1 VVDEVPKVLAGRY
14 EVRELI
20 GRGGMAE
27 VYIGYD
33 NRLSRTVAIKV
44 LRSDLARDPTFQA
57 RFRREAQ
64 SAASLNHPA
73 IVSVYD
79 TGEDDVVTSAG
90 ERAHVP
96 YIVMEYVEGHT
107 VRSLLSDGT
116 AVPIDEAV
124 EIVIGVLSAL
134 AYSHREGIVHRDIKP
149 GNVMLTPTG
158 QVKVMDFGIA
168 RAMADSAATMT
179 QTHAV
184 VGTAQYL
191 SPEQARGE
199 VVDARSDIYSTGCLL
214 FELLTGK
221 PPFSGDSAVAVAY
234 QHVREIPKPPSEVAA
249 DIPEALDR
257 IVLKSLAKDRED
269 RYPDATAM
277 RADLETAMR
286 GGDVSAPA
294 TSSWAAA
301 AAAAS
306 QPTSVIGATPAAT
319 QAMPGQ
325 QRSQTAV
332 KAEEDDEPEKR
343 SPWWVWLLV
352 LVGLVAAIGVVYLLM
367 TNGEEETPEP
377 TTVTVPNLEGM
388 DQTEARQAV
397 EGEGLTFAIGD
408 PEFSAEVEEGLFVS
422 ADPAVGETVEEGE
435 TVTVRFS
442 AGPEAVEM
450 PDVVGRSQRQAQD
463 DLSEEELGISVRI
476 TYRPIN
482 HPEYE
487 QDRVAE
493 TEPAAGEPLEPGSE
507 VVLHIATGMV
517 DVPDVTGEQIDDVTE
532 TLGDLTLNVRTTLQP
547 TGDREPGT
555 VLEQDRS
562 GPLPRFSTIELLVA
576 TEAETPDPEPE
587 PTTPPDTEEPPADDE
602 ESPSD
607 EEPPPSGG
615 QGNGSGND
623 QGDGPGNSDF
633 GRSRGN
639 AP

>member
-1 VVDEVPKVLAGRY
+1 MDEVPKVLAGRY

-107 VRSLLSDGT
+107 VRSLLTDGS
-116 AVPIDEAV
+116 AVPIDEAS

-214 FELLTGK
+214 YELLTGQ

-234 QHVREIPKPPSEVAA
+234 QHVREIPKPPSEVAS

-277 RADLETAMR
+277 RSDLEAALR
-286 GGDVSAPA
+286 GGAVSAPA
-294 TSSWAAA
+294 TSTWAAA

-306 QPTSVIGATPAAT
+306 QPTTVMGASPAAT
-319 QAMPGQ
+319 QAMPAA
-325 QRSQTAV
+325 RTRTAV
-332 KAEEDDEPEKR
+332 AAEEDAEEDRR

-352 LVGLVAAIGVVYLLM
+352 LVGLLAAAGVAYLLL
-367 TNGEEETPEP
+367 TRDDADEP
-377 TTVTVPNLEGM
+377 VAPATVTVPELEGM
-388 DQTEARQAV
+388 DQTEAREAV
-397 EGEGLTFAIGD
+397 EEEGLTFAIGD
-408 PEFSAEVEEGLFVS
+408 PEFSAEIEPGLFVS
-422 ADPAVGETVEEGE
+422 SDPEVGATVEEGE
-435 TVTVRFS
+435 TVTVSFS
-442 AGPEAVEM
+442 SGPEAVEM
-450 PDVVGRSQRQAQD
+450 PDVIGLSQRQAQD
-463 DLSEEELGISVRI
+463 QLSEQELGIPVRI

-482 HPEYE
+482 DPDYE
-487 QDRVAE
+487 QDRVAQ
-493 TEPAAGEPLEPGSE
+493 TEPEAGVAIEPDSE
-507 VVLHIATGMV
+507 VVLHIATGNV
-517 DVPDVTGEQIDDVTE
+517 EVPDFASDPSGDPTTFEEARDALAELGISVT
-532 TLGDLTLNVRTTLQP
+532 RTARE
-547 TGDREPGT
+547 TGDFEPGT
-555 VLEQDRS
+555 VLEQSRS
-562 GPLPRFSTIELLVA
+562 GTVPRLTSIELVVA
-576 TEAETPDPEPE
+576 EPAPEPPPE
-587 PTTPPDTEEPPADDE
+587 PTTPSDDE
-602 ESPSD
+602 PPSD
-607 EEPPPSGG
+607 EEPPPEDEPTDEETSAV
-615 QGNGSGND
+615 
-623 QGDGPGNSDF
+623 GPGNSDF
-633 GRSRGN
+633 GRDQGRGN
-639 AP
+639 GP

>member
-1 VVDEVPKVLAGRY
+1 MDEVPKVLAGRY

-79 TGEDDVVTSAG
+79 TGEDDVVTASG
-90 ERAHVP
+90 QPAHVP

-214 FELLTGK
+214 YELLTGQ

-234 QHVREIPKPPSEVAA
+234 QHVRETPKPPSEVAA

-257 IVLKSLAKDRED
+257 IVLKALAKDREE
-269 RYPDATAM
+269 RYPDAAAM
-277 RADLETAMR
+277 RSDLEAAMR
-286 GGDVSAPA
+286 GGAVSAPA
-294 TSSWAAA
+294 VSSWAAA
-301 AAAAS
+301 AAAGEK
-306 QPTSVIGATPAAT
+306 TSVLGTPATPTRAIPPTTRTPAPV
-319 QAMPGQ
+319 A
-325 QRSQTAV
+325 
-332 KAEEDDEPEKR
+332 AEEDEEPKKR
-343 SPWWVWLLV
+343 SPWWVWVLV
-352 LVGLVAAIGVVYLLM
+352 LVGLVAAIGAVYLLL
-367 TNGEEETPEP
+367 TNDREEEPPTP
-377 TTVTVPNLEGM
+377 TTVTVPELAGM
-388 DQTEARQAV
+388 DQTQAREAIEAA
-397 EGEGLTFAIGD
+397 GLVFAIGD
-408 PEFSAEVEEGLFVS
+408 PEFSAEVDEGLFVS
-422 ADPAVGETVEEGE
+422 SDPPVGAEVEEGQ

-450 PDVVGRSQRQAQD
+450 PDVVGLSQRQAQD
-463 DLSEEELGISVRI
+463 QLSQDELGISVRI
-476 TYRPIN
+476 TYQQIN
-482 HPEYE
+482 DPGYE
-487 QDRVAE
+487 QDRVAR
-493 TEPAAGEPLEPGSE
+493 TEPEAGAALEPGAE

-517 DVPDVTGEQIDDVTE
+517 DVPDLRDQHIDAATE
-532 TLGDLTLNVRTTLQP
+532 TLGELTLNVRTVEQP
-547 TGDREPGT
+547 SGDFEPGT
-555 VLEQDRS
+555 VLDQDRT
-562 GPLPRFSTIELLVA
+562 GPVPRFSTIELTVA
-576 TEAETPDPEPE
+576 VEAPTPDPTTEE
-587 PTTPPDTEEPPADDE
+587 PTDEEPTPPDET
-602 ESPSD
+602 PSD
-607 EEPPPSGG
+607 EPSDEPP
-615 QGNGSGND
+615 
-623 QGDGPGNSDF
+623 GDGDGD
-633 GRSRGN
+633 
-639 AP
+639 

>member
-1 VVDEVPKVLAGRY
+1 MVDEVPEVLGGRY

-44 LRSDLARDPTFQA
+44 LRSDLARDPMFQT

-64 SAASLNHPA
+64 SAAALNHPA

-79 TGEDDVVTSAG
+79 TGEDDVVTSRG

-107 VRSLLSDGT
+107 VRSLLSDGS
-116 AVPIDEAV
+116 AVPIDEAG

-214 FELLTGK
+214 YELLTGQ

-234 QHVREIPKPPSEVAA
+234 QHVREIPKKPSEVAS

-257 IVLKSLAKDRED
+257 IVLKALAKDRDD

-277 RADLETAMR
+277 RADLESALR
-286 GGDVSAPA
+286 GGSVSAPA
-294 TSSWAAA
+294 ASSWAAA
-301 AAAAS
+301 AAAGDA
-306 QPTSVIGATPAAT
+306 TSVLGGAPAPAT
-319 QAMPGQ
+319 QAMPSTGTT
-325 QRSQTAV
+325 RAAV
-332 KAEEDDEPEKR
+332 RAEEDEEEDSR
-343 SPWWVWLLV
+343 SPWWVWVLV
-352 LVGLVAAIGVVYLLM
+352 LVGLLAAIGVAYLLI
-367 TNGEEETPEP
+367 TGGEEPPPE
-377 TTVTVPNLEGM
+377 VVEVEVPPLEGM
-388 DQTEARQAV
+388 DQNEARQAI
-397 EGEGLTFAIGD
+397 EGANLTFNLGD
-408 PEFSAEVEEGLFVS
+408 PESSADVEEGLFTS
-422 ADPAVGETVEEGE
+422 SDPEVGALVEEGT

-442 AGPEAVEM
+442 AGPDAAEM
-450 PDVVGRSQRQAQD
+450 PDVVGLSQRQAQR
-463 DLSEEELGISVRI
+463 DLSRDELGIEVVI
-476 TYRPIN
+476 TYQPIN
-482 HPEYE
+482 DPEYDE
-487 QDRVAE
+487 DRVAQ
-493 TEPAAGEPLEPGSE
+493 TEPEAGAALQPGDE
-507 VVLHIATGMV
+507 VVLHIATGNV
-517 DVPDVTGEQIDDVTE
+517 DVPDVVGETLESATE
-532 TLGDLTLNVRTTLQP
+532 TLRELNLTVAPNYMPSGDF
-547 TGDREPGT
+547 EPGE
-555 VLEQDRS
+555 VMEQSRQ
-562 GPLPRFSTIELLVA
+562 GPVPRFSTIELLVA
-576 TEAETPDPEPE
+576 EEPETPTPDPEPT
-587 PTTPPDTEEPPADDE
+587 TTPPDDPEPDPEPTTEEPTDE
-602 ESPSD
+602 EGEDDASGPGN
-607 EEPPPSGG
+607 SGG
-615 QGNGSGND
+615 QGPPID
-623 QGDGPGNSDF
+623 PPGQQ
-633 GRSRGN
+633 
-639 AP
+639 P

>member
-1 VVDEVPKVLAGRY
+1 MVDEVPKVLAGRY
-14 EVRELI
+14 EIRELI

-27 VYIGYD
+27 VYLGYD

-64 SAASLNHPA
+64 SAGSLNHPA

-107 VRSLLSDGT
+107 VRSLLTDGS
-116 AVPIDEAV
+116 AVPIDEAS

-214 FELLTGK
+214 YELLTGQ

-269 RYPDATAM
+269 RYPDAAAM
-277 RADLETAMR
+277 RSDLEAALR
-286 GGDVSAPA
+286 GGAVTAPA

-306 QPTSVIGATPAAT
+306 QPTTVMGAAQAT
-319 QAMPGQ
+319 RAMPAT
-325 QRSQTAV
+325 RSRAAV
-332 KAEEDDEPEKR
+332 APEEDEEENKR

-352 LVGLVAAIGVVYLLM
+352 LVGLLAAAGVTYLLM
-367 TNGEEETPEP
+367 TNDREDEPVAP
-377 TTVTVPNLEGM
+377 TTVTVPELEGM
-388 DQTEARQAV
+388 DQTEARQVV
-397 EGEGLTFAIGD
+397 EDEGLTFAIGD
-408 PEFSAEVEEGLFVS
+408 PEFSAEIEPGLFVS
-422 ADPAVGETVEEGE
+422 SDPEVGTTLEEGE

-450 PDVVGRSQRQAQD
+450 PDVTGLSQRQAQD
-463 DLSEEELGISVRI
+463 QLSEQELGISVRI
-476 TYRPIN
+476 TYAPIDSPD
-482 HPEYE
+482 HEK
-487 QDRVAE
+487 DRVAR
-493 TEPAAGEPLEPGSE
+493 TEPEAGVAIEPDSE
-507 VVLHIATGMV
+507 VVLHIATGNV
-517 DVPDVTGEQIDDVTE
+517 EVPDLTGETLEAATEALRELNLSVSQVEQPSGDV
-532 TLGDLTLNVRTTLQP
+532 D
-547 TGDREPGT
+547 PGT
-555 VLEQDRS
+555 VIGQNRT
-562 GPLPRFSTIELLVA
+562 GPVPRLSTIELTVA
-576 TEAETPDPEPE
+576 VEVPEPE
-587 PTTPPDTEEPPADDE
+587 PTTPEPTTEDPPADDE
-602 ESPSD
+602 EPPEDEPSD
-607 EEPPPSGG
+607 EETSA
-615 QGNGSGND
+615 
-623 QGDGPGNSDF
+623 DGPGNSEF
-633 GRSRGN
+633 GRGRGN
-639 AP
+639 GP

>member
-79 TGEDDVVTSAG
+79 TGEDDVVTASG
-90 ERAHVP
+90 QPAHVP

-214 FELLTGK
+214 YELLTGQ

-234 QHVREIPKPPSEVAA
+234 QHVRETPKPPSEVAA

-257 IVLKSLAKDRED
+257 IVLKALAKDREE
-269 RYPDATAM
+269 RYPDAAAM
-277 RADLETAMR
+277 RSDLEAAMR
-286 GGDVSAPA
+286 GGAVSAPA
-294 TSSWAAA
+294 VSSWAAA
-301 AAAAS
+301 AAAGEK
-306 QPTSVIGATPAAT
+306 TSVLGTPATPTRAIPPTTRTPAPV
-319 QAMPGQ
+319 A
-325 QRSQTAV
+325 
-332 KAEEDDEPEKR
+332 AEEDEEPKKR
-343 SPWWVWLLV
+343 SPWWVWVLV
-352 LVGLVAAIGVVYLLM
+352 LVGLVAAIGAVYLLL
-367 TNGEEETPEP
+367 TNDHEEEPPTP
-377 TTVTVPNLEGM
+377 TTVTVPELAGM
-388 DQTEARQAV
+388 DQTQAREAIEAA
-397 EGEGLTFAIGD
+397 GLVFAIGD
-408 PEFSAEVEEGLFVS
+408 PEFSAEVDEGLFVS
-422 ADPAVGETVEEGE
+422 SDPPVGAEVEEGQ

-450 PDVVGRSQRQAQD
+450 PDVVGLSQRQAQD
-463 DLSEEELGISVRI
+463 QLSQDELGISVRI
-476 TYRPIN
+476 TYQPIN
-482 HPEYE
+482 DPGYE
-487 QDRVAE
+487 QDRVAR
-493 TEPAAGEPLEPGSE
+493 TEPEAGAALEPGAE

-517 DVPDVTGEQIDDVTE
+517 DVPDLRDQHIDAATE
-532 TLGDLTLNVRTTLQP
+532 TLGELTLNVRTVEQP
-547 TGDREPGT
+547 SGDFEPGT
-555 VLEQDRS
+555 VLDQDRT
-562 GPLPRFSTIELLVA
+562 GPVPRFSTIELTVA
-576 TEAETPDPEPE
+576 VEAPTPDPTTEE
-587 PTTPPDTEEPPADDE
+587 PTDEEPTPPDET
-602 ESPSD
+602 PSD
-607 EEPPPSGG
+607 EPGDEPP
-615 QGNGSGND
+615 
-623 QGDGPGNSDF
+623 GDGDGD
-633 GRSRGN
+633 
-639 AP
+639 

>member
-1 VVDEVPKVLAGRY
+1 MDEVPKVLAGRY
-14 EVRELI
+14 EVREII

-33 NRLSRTVAIKV
+33 RRLSRTVAIKV

-64 SAASLNHPA
+64 AAAALNHPA

-79 TGEDDVVTSAG
+79 TGEDDVVTSSG

-107 VRSLLSDGT
+107 VRSLLNDGA

-214 FELLTGK
+214 FELLTGQ

-234 QHVREIPKPPSEVAA
+234 QHVREMPKSPSEVAS

-257 IVLKSLAKDRED
+257 IVLKALAKDREE
-269 RYPDATAM
+269 RYPDADAM
-277 RADLETAMR
+277 RADLESAMR
-286 GGDVSAPA
+286 GGAVSAPA
-294 TSSWAAA
+294 ASSWAAA

-306 QPTSVIGATPAAT
+306 DPTSVIGATPAAT
-319 QAMPGQ
+319 RAMPAQ
-325 QRSQTAV
+325 SRTQAAV
-332 KAEEDDEPEKR
+332 RAEEDEEPEKR
-343 SPWWVWLLV
+343 SPWWVWVLV
-352 LVGLVAAIGVVYLLM
+352 LVGLLAAIGVGYLLL
-367 TNGEEETPEP
+367 TNDDEDEPTEP
-377 TTVTVPNLEGM
+377 TTVTVPDLTGM
-388 DQTEARQAV
+388 DQTEARVAI
-397 EGEGLTFAIGD
+397 EDAGLVFAIGD

-422 ADPAVGETVEEGE
+422 SQPPVGEEVEADT

-450 PDVVGRSQRQAQD
+450 PDVVGLSQRQAQD
-463 DLSEEELGISVRI
+463 QLSEEELGISVRI

-482 HPEYE
+482 DPNYE
-487 QDRVAE
+487 ADRVAQ
-493 TEPAAGEPLEPGSE
+493 TEPAAGEAVAPDAE
-507 VVLHIATGMV
+507 VVLHIATGNV
-517 DVPDVTGEQIDDVTE
+517 DVPDVRGQTIEAATE
-532 TLGDLTLNVRTTLQP
+532 TLRALNLTVNPVDQPSGDF
-547 TGDREPGT
+547 EPGT
-555 VLEQDRS
+555 VIDQDRT
-562 GPLPRFSTIELLVA
+562 GPVPRFSTIELMVA
-576 TEAETPDPEPE
+576 VEPPAPP
-587 PTTPPDTEEPPADDE
+587 PTTPPATEDPTDEPTSEDPTTEPPAD
-602 ESPSD
+602 
-607 EEPPPSGG
+607 
-615 QGNGSGND
+615 GS
-623 QGDGPGNSDF
+623 GPGNSDV
-633 GRSRGN
+633 GRGRGN
-639 AP
+639 NP

>member
-1 VVDEVPKVLAGRY
+1 MVDEVPKVLAGRY

-27 VYIGYD
+27 VYLGYD

-79 TGEDDVVTSAG
+79 TGEDDVVTSSG
-90 ERAHVP
+90 DRAHVP

-107 VRSLLSDGT
+107 VRSLLTDGS
-116 AVPIDEAV
+116 AVPIDEAS

-214 FELLTGK
+214 YELLTGK

-234 QHVREIPKPPSEVAA
+234 QHVREIPRPPSEVAS

-257 IVLKSLAKDRED
+257 IVLKALAKDRED
-269 RYPDATAM
+269 RYPDADAM
-277 RADLETAMR
+277 RSDLEAALR
-286 GGDVSAPA
+286 GGAVSAPA
-294 TSSWAAA
+294 TSTWAAA

-306 QPTSVIGATPAAT
+306 QPTTVMGAASGAT
-319 QAMPGQ
+319 QAMPASPT
-325 QRSQTAV
+325 RTAV
-332 KAEEDDEPEKR
+332 APEEDEEENKR

-352 LVGLVAAIGVVYLLM
+352 LVGLLAAAGVTYLLM
-367 TNGEEETPEP
+367 TNDREEEPSPPATVSVPE
-377 TTVTVPNLEGM
+377 LEGM
-388 DQTEARQAV
+388 DQTEAREVV
-397 EGEGLTFAIGD
+397 EEAGLTFAIGD
-408 PEFSAEVEEGLFVS
+408 PEFSAEIEPGLFVS
-422 ADPAVGETVEEGE
+422 SEPEVGTEVEEGD
-435 TVTVRFS
+435 TVTVHFS

-450 PDVVGRSQRQAQD
+450 PDVTGLSQRQAQD
-463 DLSEEELGISVRI
+463 QLSEQELGISVRI
-476 TYRPIN
+476 TYAPIN
-482 HPEYE
+482 SPDYE
-487 QDRVAE
+487 QDRVAR
-493 TEPAAGEPLEPGSE
+493 TEPEAGVAIEPDSE
-507 VVLHIATGMV
+507 VVLHIATGNV
-517 DVPDVTGEQIDDVTE
+517 EVPDLTGETLEAATEALRELNLSIGQVIEQPSGDV
-532 TLGDLTLNVRTTLQP
+532 D
-547 TGDREPGT
+547 PGT
-555 VLEQDRS
+555 VIGQNRT
-562 GPLPRFSTIELLVA
+562 GPVPRLSTIELTVA
-576 TEAETPDPEPE
+576 VEVPEPE
-587 PTTPPDTEEPPADDE
+587 PTTPEPPASEEPPPGDE
-602 ESPSD
+602 EEPPEDEPSD
-607 EEPPPSGG
+607 EETSA
-615 QGNGSGND
+615 
-623 QGDGPGNSDF
+623 DGPGNSDF
-633 GRSRGN
+633 GRNQGRGN
-639 AP
+639 RP

>member
-1 VVDEVPKVLAGRY
+1 MDEVPKVLAGRY
-14 EVRELI
+14 EIRELI

-27 VYIGYD
+27 VYLGYD

-64 SAASLNHPA
+64 SAGSLNHPA

-107 VRSLLSDGT
+107 VRSLLTDGS
-116 AVPIDEAV
+116 AVPIDEAS

-214 FELLTGK
+214 YELLTGQ

-234 QHVREIPKPPSEVAA
+234 QHVREIPKPPSEVAS

-257 IVLKSLAKDRED
+257 IVLKALAKDRED
-269 RYPDATAM
+269 RYPDAAAM
-277 RADLETAMR
+277 RSDLEAALR
-286 GGDVSAPA
+286 GGAVSAPA
-294 TSSWAAA
+294 TSTWAAA

-306 QPTSVIGATPAAT
+306 QPTTVMGAGQAT
-319 QAMPGQ
+319 QAMPAT
-325 QRSQTAV
+325 RARTAV
-332 KAEEDDEPEKR
+332 APEEDEEENKR

-352 LVGLVAAIGVVYLLM
+352 LVGLLAAAGVTYLLL
-367 TNGEEETPEP
+367 TNDREEEPPAP
-377 TTVTVPNLEGM
+377 TTVTVPPLEGM
-388 DQTEARQAV
+388 DQTEAREAV
-397 EGEGLTFAIGD
+397 EAEGLTFAIGD
-408 PEFSAEVEEGLFVS
+408 PEFSAEIEPGLFVS
-422 ADPAVGETVEEGE
+422 SDPEVGETAEEGE

-450 PDVVGRSQRQAQD
+450 PDVTGLSQRQAQD
-463 DLSEEELGISVRI
+463 QLSEQELGIRVRI
-476 TYRPIN
+476 TYAPIDS
-482 HPEYE
+482 PDYE
-487 QDRVAE
+487 KDRVAR
-493 TEPAAGEPLEPGSE
+493 TEPEAGVAIEPDAE
-507 VVLHIATGMV
+507 VVLHIATGNV
-517 DVPDVTGEQIDDVTE
+517 EVPDLTGETVESATE
-532 TLGDLTLNVRTTLQP
+532 TLRELNLSVTQTEQPSGDF
-547 TGDREPGT
+547 DPGT
-555 VLEQDRS
+555 VLDQNRT
-562 GPLPRFSTIELLVA
+562 GPVPRLSTIELVVA
-576 TEAETPDPEPE
+576 VEPPEPE
-587 PTTPPDTEEPPADDE
+587 PTTPEPTTEEPPPGDE
-602 ESPSD
+602 EEPPSDEPSD
-607 EEPPPSGG
+607 EETSA
-615 QGNGSGND
+615 
-623 QGDGPGNSDF
+623 DGPGNSDF
-633 GRSRGN
+633 GRGQGRGN
-639 AP
+639 GR

>member
-1 VVDEVPKVLAGRY
+1 MVDEVPKVLAGRY

-79 TGEDDVVTSAG
+79 TGEDDVLTPSG
-90 ERAHVP
+90 NRAHVP

-107 VRSLLSDGT
+107 VRSLLTDGS
-116 AVPIDEAV
+116 AVPIDEAS

-214 FELLTGK
+214 YELLTGQ

-234 QHVREIPKPPSEVAA
+234 QHVREVPKPPSQVAS

-257 IVLKSLAKDRED
+257 IVLKALAKDRED
-269 RYPDATAM
+269 RYPDAAAM
-277 RADLETAMR
+277 RSDLEAALR
-286 GGDVSAPA
+286 GGAVSAPA
-294 TSSWAAA
+294 TSTWAAA

-306 QPTSVIGATPAAT
+306 QPTTVMGATPGAT
-319 QAMPGQ
+319 QAMPT
-325 QRSQTAV
+325 RTAV
-332 KAEEDDEPEKR
+332 AAEEDEEPKKR

-352 LVGLVAAIGVVYLLM
+352 LVGLLAAAGVVWLLL
-367 TNGEEETPEP
+367 TGDREEEPTEP
-377 TTVTVPNLEGM
+377 VTVTVPELEGM
-388 DQTEARQAV
+388 DQTEARQTI
-397 EGEGLTFAIGD
+397 EEEGLVFAIGD
-408 PEFSAEVEEGLFVS
+408 PESSDEIEPGLFVS
-422 ADPAVGETVEEGE
+422 SDPAVGTTVEEGE

-442 AGPEAVEM
+442 AGPEAVAM
-450 PDVVGRSQRQAQD
+450 PDVTGLSQRQAQD
-463 DLSEEELGISVRI
+463 QLSEQELGISVRI
-476 TYRPIN
+476 TYRPIDD
-482 HPEYE
+482 PGYE
-487 QDRVAE
+487 ADRVAR
-493 TEPAAGEPLEPGSE
+493 TEPEAGVPIEPGAE
-507 VVLHIATGMV
+507 VVLHIATGNV
-517 DVPDVTGEQIDDVTE
+517 EVPDLTGQTIDAATE
-532 TLGDLTLNVRTTLQP
+532 TLRQLNLSVTRVDQPSGDFA
-547 TGDREPGT
+547 PGT
-555 VLEQDRS
+555 VLDQDRV
-562 GPLPRFSTIELLVA
+562 GPVPRLSTIELVVA
-576 TEAETPDPEPE
+576 VEPPAPEPPPE
-587 PTTPPDTEEPPADDE
+587 PTTEPPSDDE
-602 ESPSD
+602 PTTD
-607 EEPPPSGG
+607 PPTDGETDAS
-615 QGNGSGND
+615 
-623 QGDGPGNSDF
+623 GPGNSEF

-639 AP
+639 GP

>member
-1 VVDEVPKVLAGRY
+1 MDEVPKVLAGRY

-27 VYIGYD
+27 VYLGYD

-107 VRSLLSDGT
+107 VRSLLTDGS
-116 AVPIDEAV
+116 AVPIDEAS

-214 FELLTGK
+214 YELLTGQ

-234 QHVREIPKPPSEVAA
+234 QHVREIPKPPSEVAS

-257 IVLKSLAKDRED
+257 IVLKALAKDRED
-269 RYPDATAM
+269 RYPDAAAM
-277 RADLETAMR
+277 RSDLEAALR
-286 GGDVSAPA
+286 GGAVTAPA
-294 TSSWAAA
+294 TSTWAAA

-306 QPTSVIGATPAAT
+306 QPTTVMGTTSTAT
-319 QAMPGQ
+319 QAMPAT
-325 QRSQTAV
+325 RTAV
-332 KAEEDDEPEKR
+332 APEEDEEENKR

-352 LVGLVAAIGVVYLLM
+352 LVGLVAAAGVIYLLL
-367 TNGEEETPEP
+367 TNDDAEEPAAP
-377 TTVTVPNLEGM
+377 ATVTVPELEGM
-388 DQTEARQAV
+388 DQTEARLAV
-397 EGEGLTFAIGD
+397 EEEGLTFAIGD
-408 PEFSAEVEEGLFVS
+408 PEFSAEIEAGLFVS
-422 ADPAVGETVEEGE
+422 SDPEVGTTLEEGE
-435 TVTVRFS
+435 TVTVSFS

-450 PDVVGRSQRQAQD
+450 PDVTGLSQRQAQD
-463 DLSEEELGISVRI
+463 QLSEQELGIRVRI
-476 TYRPIN
+476 TYAPIDS
-482 HPEYE
+482 PDYE
-487 QDRVAE
+487 KDRVAR
-493 TEPAAGEPLEPGSE
+493 TEPEAGTAIEPESE
-507 VVLHIATGMV
+507 VVLHIATGNV
-517 DVPDVTGEQIDDVTE
+517 EVPDLTGETLEAATEALRELNLSVSQVEQPSGDV
-532 TLGDLTLNVRTTLQP
+532 
-547 TGDREPGT
+547 EPGT
-555 VLEQDRS
+555 VIGQNRT
-562 GPLPRFSTIELLVA
+562 GPVPRLSTIELTVA
-576 TEAETPDPEPE
+576 VEVPEPE
-587 PTTPPDTEEPPADDE
+587 PTTPEPTPEEPT
-602 ESPSD
+602 SD
-607 EEPPPSGG
+607 EEPPPEDEPSDEDT
-615 QGNGSGND
+615 SA
-623 QGDGPGNSDF
+623 DGPGNSSF
-633 GRSRGN
+633 GRSQGN
-639 AP
+639 RP

>member
-33 NRLSRTVAIKV
+33 SRLSRTVAIKV

-64 SAASLNHPA
+64 AAAALNHPA

-79 TGEDDVVTSAG
+79 TGEDDVVTSSG
-90 ERAHVP
+90 DRAHVP

-107 VRSLLSDGT
+107 VRSLLNDGA

-214 FELLTGK
+214 FELLTGQ

-234 QHVREIPKPPSEVAA
+234 QHVREMPKAPSEVAS
-249 DIPEALDR
+249 DIPETLDR

-269 RYPDATAM
+269 RYPDADAM
-277 RADLETAMR
+277 RADLEAAVR
-286 GGDVSAPA
+286 GGEVSAPA
-294 TSSWAAA
+294 ASTWVAAA
-301 AAAAS
+301 AAADA
-306 QPTSVIGATPAAT
+306 TSVIGATSPAT
-319 QAMPGQ
+319 RAMPA
-325 QRSQTAV
+325 QTGTRAAV
-332 KAEEDDEPEKR
+332 AAEEDEEPKKR
-343 SPWWVWLLV
+343 SPWWVWVLV
-352 LVGLVAAIGVVYLLM
+352 LVGLLAAAGVTYLLL
-367 TNGEEETPEP
+367 TNDRDSEP
-377 TTVTVPNLEGM
+377 DPPAVVTVPDLSGM
-388 DQTEARQAV
+388 DQTAARLAV
-397 EGEGLTFAIGD
+397 EGEGLVFAIGD
-408 PEFSAEVEEGLFVS
+408 PEFSADIEPGIFVSSDPAVGAEVEEGQ
-422 ADPAVGETVEEGE
+422 

-450 PDVVGRSQRQAQD
+450 PDVVGLSQRQAQD
-463 DLSEEELGISVRI
+463 QLSEDELGISVRI

-482 HPEYE
+482 SPDYE
-487 QDRVAE
+487 ADRVAQS
-493 TEPAAGEPLEPGSE
+493 EPAAGEPVEPGAE
-507 VVLHIATGMV
+507 VVLHIATGNV
-517 DVPDVTGEQIDDVTE
+517 EVPDVRGQTIEAATE
-532 TLGDLTLNVRTTLQP
+532 ALRALNLTVSAVDQPSGDFA
-547 TGDREPGT
+547 PGT
-555 VLEQDRS
+555 VLDQDRT
-562 GPLPRFSTIELLVA
+562 GPVPRFSTIELTVA
-576 TEAETPDPEPE
+576 IEPPTPVQ
-587 PTTPPDTEEPPADDE
+587 PTTPAPTQEPTEEPT
-602 ESPSD
+602 PSD
-607 EEPPPSGG
+607 TPTTEEPPPSG
-615 QGNGSGND
+615 SAE
-623 QGDGPGNSDF
+623 F
-633 GRSRGN
+633 GHRTGREL
-639 AP
+639 

>member
-1 VVDEVPKVLAGRY
+1 MVDEVPKVLAGRY

-33 NRLSRTVAIKV
+33 SRLSRTVAIKV

-64 SAASLNHPA
+64 AAAALNHPA

-79 TGEDDVVTSAG
+79 TGEDDVVTSSG
-90 ERAHVP
+90 DRAHVP

-107 VRSLLSDGT
+107 VRSLLNDGA

-214 FELLTGK
+214 FELLTGQ

-234 QHVREIPKPPSEVAA
+234 QHVREMPKAPSEVAS
-249 DIPEALDR
+249 DIPETLDR

-269 RYPDATAM
+269 RYPDADAM
-277 RADLETAMR
+277 RADLEAAVR
-286 GGDVSAPA
+286 GGEVSAPA
-294 TSSWAAA
+294 ASTWVAAA
-301 AAAAS
+301 AAADA
-306 QPTSVIGATPAAT
+306 TSVIGATSPAT
-319 QAMPGQ
+319 RAMPA
-325 QRSQTAV
+325 QTGTRAAV
-332 KAEEDDEPEKR
+332 AAEEDEEPKKR
-343 SPWWVWLLV
+343 SPWWVWVLV
-352 LVGLVAAIGVVYLLM
+352 LVGLLAAAGVTYLLL
-367 TNGEEETPEP
+367 TNDRDSEP
-377 TTVTVPNLEGM
+377 DPPAVVTVPDLSGM
-388 DQTEARQAV
+388 DQTAARLAV
-397 EGEGLTFAIGD
+397 EGEGLVFAIGD
-408 PEFSAEVEEGLFVS
+408 PEFSADIEPGIFVSSDPAVGAEVEEGQ
-422 ADPAVGETVEEGE
+422 

-450 PDVVGRSQRQAQD
+450 PDVVGLSQRQAQD
-463 DLSEEELGISVRI
+463 QLSEDELGISVRI

-482 HPEYE
+482 SPDYE
-487 QDRVAE
+487 ADRVAQS
-493 TEPAAGEPLEPGSE
+493 EPAAGEPVEPGAE
-507 VVLHIATGMV
+507 VVLHIATGNV
-517 DVPDVTGEQIDDVTE
+517 EVPDVRGQTIEAATE
-532 TLGDLTLNVRTTLQP
+532 ALRALNLTVSAVDQPSGDFA
-547 TGDREPGT
+547 PGT
-555 VLEQDRS
+555 VLDQDRT
-562 GPLPRFSTIELLVA
+562 GPVPRFSTIELTVA
-576 TEAETPDPEPE
+576 VEAPTPVQPTPTPTPE
-587 PTTPPDTEEPPADDE
+587 PTEEPA
-602 ESPSD
+602 PSETPTT
-607 EEPPPSGG
+607 EEPPPSG
-615 QGNGSGND
+615 SAE
-623 QGDGPGNSDF
+623 F
-633 GRSRGN
+633 GHRTGREL
-639 AP
+639 